1 MKKALVIALA
11 VVTLL
16 SSGCGMKKRT
26 VVDDTY
32 GTETVYVF
40 EVFGNEVIKK

>member
-1 MKKALVIALA
+1 MKKALVITLA
-11 VVTLL
+11 VITLL

-26 VVDDTY
+26 VVNDTY

-40 EVFGNEVIKK
+40 EVIKK